1 MGASTV
7 NPVLDHVQATY
18 PDVSVVHFFSD
29 GPRTQYKQKGNF
41 SLFSTELMKRG
52 LNAGTWNFF
61 EASHGKGAPDGVG
74 AALKRTADMLI
85 SHGQDIKNA
94 RELFDALL
102 ETNTSIKLFFVNSE
116 TVEQA
121 LERMPSNLTAVPG
134 TMRIHQLVTL
144 APGEIVSRDVSCMCS
159 TQKQLRCECWNTQ
172 HFSFLKKVP
181 VAVSQRPTQIQWED
195 TEVLG
200 QWCVVTYDKD
210 LYPGIILAVDET
222 QVQVKCMHR
231 VGPSRFFWPV
241 GEDVLWYV
249 FDDVL
254 ELIPPPQPVTSRH
267 MDMEKEVWARLSD

>member
-254 ELIPPPQPVTSRH
+254 ELIPPPKPVTSRH